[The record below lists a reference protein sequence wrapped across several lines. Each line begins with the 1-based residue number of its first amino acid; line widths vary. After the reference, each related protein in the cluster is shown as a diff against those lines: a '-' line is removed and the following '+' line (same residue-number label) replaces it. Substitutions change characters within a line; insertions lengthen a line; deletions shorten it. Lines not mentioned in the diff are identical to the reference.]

1 MLARVLIVFAICN
14 VGLSVNILAT
24 GWGNSFSELAFSIV
38 LILVNIAATVVLIGG
53 NRLSRVPGRA
63 RRIGLRLALAFNVLA
78 LPFTVGTLVM

>member
-1 MLARVLIVFAICN
+1 M
-14 VGLSVNILAT
+14 
-24 GWGNSFSELAFSIV
+24 